1 MRCFP
6 ENAKVLLE
14 NGHSKGMADLRIGD
28 RIQTVDSNGEIVYSP
43 VILFL
48 DRSIDVIEQFISLK
62 LASDQEVRL
71 TADHLIYRLKTQN
84 ILKIGTDRVQTLK
97 LSNATNFWSQSETI
111 PAKKLQTGD
120 FLLQRNVENGRLQW
134 STIISIRKI
143 SDRGAYAPLTA
154 QGTVLVDGVVASC
167 YAETRYET
175 VAHIAFAPI
184 RWLSYL
190 MTFQM
195 SEGLHS
201 YSKFLINIADFVQM
215 LSGFQMYG

>member
-48 DRSIDVIEQFISLK
+48 DRSIDVIEQFTSLK
-62 LASDQEVRL
+62 LASGQEVRL

-84 ILKIGTDRVQTLK
+84 MLKIGAETLQ

-111 PAKKLQTGD
+111 PAKKLQIGD
-120 FLLQRNVENGRLQW
+120 FLLQRNVENGRFQW

-154 QGTVLVDGVVASC
+154 QGTVLVDGVMASC
-167 YAETRYET
+167 YAETQYET

-215 LSGFQMYG
+215 ISGFQMYG